1 MTPYAAGCA
10 ICGADIGAARAARA
24 SSHSAQVLDRVRMP
38 RLGDDGLRFL
48 IALILVVGTGPIGLL
63 VVCWF
68 AWQLNEEDR
77 ILQRNLMIGLAVVGM
92 LPFVFGFSLWSLL
105 LAR

>member
-1 MTPYAAGCA
+1 VTPYAAGCA
-10 ICGADIGAARAARA
+10 ICGADIAAVRAART
-24 SSHSAQVLDRVRMP
+24 SSHSAQVLDRVRLP

-48 IALILVVGTGPIGLL
+48 IALILVIGTGPIGLL

-68 AWQLNEEDR
+68 AWQLNEEGR

-92 LPFVFGFSLWSLL
+92 LPFLFGFSLWSLL